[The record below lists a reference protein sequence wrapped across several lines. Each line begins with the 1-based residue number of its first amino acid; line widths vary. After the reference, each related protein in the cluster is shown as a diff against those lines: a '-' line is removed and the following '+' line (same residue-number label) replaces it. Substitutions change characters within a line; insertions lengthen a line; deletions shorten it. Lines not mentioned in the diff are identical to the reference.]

1 MTTFIY
7 YIFPEFV
14 KEIPYCITQEDADK
28 MVKENKAIRYGL
40 PTFENDFNLGK
51 ISSNGF
57 ILIVK
62 SDKKYFQNMAR
73 TMVAP
78 KGYVLVGK

>member
-14 KEIPYCITQEDADK
+14 KEIPYHITQEDADK
-28 MVKENKAIRYGL
+28 MVKENKASQYGL
-40 PTFENDFNLGK
+40 FGFQNDFNLGK

-57 ILIVK
+57 IFIVK
-62 SDKKYFQNMAR
+62 SDKKYF
-73 TMVAP
+73 
-78 KGYVLVGK
+78 

>member
-14 KEIPYCITQEDADK
+14 KEIPYHITQEDADK
-28 MVKENKAIRYGL
+28 MVKENKASQYGL
-40 PTFENDFNLGK
+40 SGFQNDFNLGK

-57 ILIVK
+57 IFIVK
-62 SDKKYFQNMAR
+62 SDKKYF
-73 TMVAP
+73 
-78 KGYVLVGK
+78 

>member
-14 KEIPYCITQEDADK
+14 KEIPYRITQEDADK
-28 MVKENKAIRYGL
+28 MVKENKASQYGL
-40 PTFENDFNLGK
+40 IDFENDFNLGK

-57 ILIVK
+57 ILIIK
-62 SDKKYFQNMAR
+62 SNNKYF
-73 TMVAP
+73 
-78 KGYVLVGK
+78 

>member
-1 MTTFIY
+1 MATFIY

-14 KEIPYCITQEDADK
+14 KEIPYHITQEDADK
-28 MVKENKAIRYGL
+28 MVKKNKAIRYGL

-62 SDKKYFQNMAR
+62 VIKSIFNKI
-73 TMVAP
+73 
-78 KGYVLVGK
+78 

>member
-14 KEIPYCITQEDADK
+14 KEIPYHITQEDADK

-57 ILIVK
+57 IFIVK
-62 SDKKYFQNMAR
+62 SDKKYF
-73 TMVAP
+73 
-78 KGYVLVGK
+78 

>member
-14 KEIPYCITQEDADK
+14 KEIPYRITQEDADK

-51 ISSNGF
+51 ISNKGF

-62 SDKKYFQNMAR
+62 SDKKYF
-73 TMVAP
+73 
-78 KGYVLVGK
+78 